1 MIDRQKQIRSRASNG
16 KFPRVMP
23 LQPHVNILSDEDW
36 IIHLDEETIVTPDSV
51 KGVFNFAAKG
61 EFHFGQGVITY
72 TNLGIE
78 NPILTLAD
86 SLRVAN
92 DYGLIR

>member
-1 MIDRQKQIRSRASNG
+1 M
-16 KFPRVMP
+16 
-23 LQPHVNILSDEDW
+23 NILGDEDW
-36 IIHLDEETIVTPDSV
+36 IIHLDEETIMTPDSV

-61 EFHFGQGVITY
+61 EHQIGQGVITY

-78 NPILTLAD
+78 NTLLTLAD
-86 SLRVAN
+86 SVRVAI